1 MYLLLV
7 AITYFINPYYSPT
20 KATAQTWQ
28 LIIKVLYFSQG
39 YIMVLMRCTE
49 EAFIDVIKERLQ
61 YVFSFISCKN
71 KILSDERDE
80 LNDAIYIKRN

>member
-1 MYLLLV
+1 
-7 AITYFINPYYSPT
+7 
-20 KATAQTWQ
+20 
-28 LIIKVLYFSQG
+28 
-39 YIMVLMRCTE
+39 MVLMRCTE